1 MAAARA
7 VGKAAGAR
15 RDEED
20 DMLQHGIGIAVGAL
34 VSLGLL
40 VLTINAG
47 VDWSS
52 YVMPLVVGGLASFF
66 WPVVIGFWLAR
77 RVKQRREDEIQSE
90 VQRQLNQKP

>member
-1 MAAARA
+1 
-7 VGKAAGAR
+7 
-15 RDEED
+15 
-20 DMLQHGIGIAVGAL
+20 MLQHGIGIAVGAL

-66 WPVVIGFWLAR
+66 WPVVIGIWLGR
-77 RVKQRREDEIQSE
+77 RVKSRRDAEIQQE
-90 VQRQLNQKP
+90 VQRQMNQKP